1 LSDVFGISVGALQA
15 FQSAIDVTSNNIAN
29 ANTPGYAKEAV
40 NLTAAA
46 PQSNGVLSVGNGVV
60 VSGISRSFNQATA
73 NQLNSSQSSLGNLN
87 ALQSYSSQID
97 NLVGT
102 TAGGLSTALQS
113 FYSAWSDVANAP
125 TSTATRQALLG
136 KAQSVANSFQST
148 STQLDALNSDI
159 NSIRWARRF
168 RH

>member
-1 LSDVFGISVGALQA
+1 MTYCTAARCARRSGASSFRNEHRCRYAWIGEIPRIVARRNILSDVFGISVGALRA

-73 NQLNSSQSSLGNLN
+73 
-87 ALQSYSSQID
+87 
-97 NLVGT
+97 
-102 TAGGLSTALQS
+102 
-113 FYSAWSDVANAP
+113 
-125 TSTATRQALLG
+125 
-136 KAQSVANSFQST
+136 
-148 STQLDALNSDI
+148 
-159 NSIRWARRF
+159 
-168 RH
+168 